1 MHAMLAEM
9 YLRLRGEGLYKLE
22 RGRSGT
28 QQEDTS
34 EAARDCVTDARPEE
48 ENFDNSLRFLS
59 QNV

>member
-1 MHAMLAEM
+1 MLAEV

-22 RGRSGT
+22 RRGRSGT
-28 QQEDTS
+28 QQEDDS